1 MDTPN
6 NGYSLDYNA
15 SRIGKLFHA
24 SKAFVR
30 GVMGPVGCVRGDTK
44 VITEKGAIPISELN
58 QPVRVLSWNEKKRQ
72 FQLSLSGG
80 SFPKGKDYLYR
91 VLTTQGEFVA
101 SGHHLILTEQHKY
114 QRVDSLVPN
123 QNVCLCS
130 CNHVQT
136 NESSSQKWFSSDVQH
151 LMKKDVDSLV
161 HYAELARQ
169 YGQQLLSVADNDQVS
184 APSQDDVQDKPSLN
198 DQNVCDHKD
207 VQVEQ
212 LSSHIRHDQLCDQKQ
227 TDDSSNQTLLPHE
240 DVEDCDVIELSEHN
254 EQKDQQVSQFQM
266 QNESHLNKKLCFE
279 CFDSFNSCSYTNG
292 TIISVTKLDVKEIF
306 YDMQVAETHNYVT
319 VDGAIHHNSGKSVM
333 CCMEIFNKAISA
345 LPCKDGIR
353 RSRWLIVRNT
363 TPQLE
368 TTTIKTW
375 LSWFPEHVF
384 GKINMKPPINHQIK
398 FNDVELEVIFLA
410 LDRPEDV
417 KKLLSL
423 ECTGIWFNEAREILK
438 EIIDAGTM
446 RVGRY
451 PSKKDKPDDVPADKF
466 PSWYGVIMDTNPP
479 DDSHWWYKCAEED
492 EWTRNEFG
500 VLVPKEQFPENMRW
514 EFWQQPS
521 GLSPDAENIENL
533 PKGYYERISSGK
545 DKEWIN
551 VYVHGHYGFIQDGQP
566 VYVHEWNDNLHVK
579 DHIDLN
585 PYLPVYI
592 GLDFGLTPC
601 AIFGQRDKRLCW
613 NVLKELITDDM
624 SVRQFAKLLKATII
638 EFCPKNDI
646 YIYGDP
652 SGAFRKDSD
661 ADTSFQIL
669 RSEGLIARPAPTNN
683 IVPRLESVR
692 EPLKRLV
699 DGKPAFNLDKSCN
712 VLRKGFNGGYKYKI
726 VSYSGEQKL
735 AMEPDKNQ
743 YSHPHDALQ
752 YMMMGG
758 GEYKIVRGNNQKLN
772 KTFITNTKWKV
783 F

>member
-1 MDTPN
+1 MDTQSR
-6 NGYSLDYNA
+6 GYSLDYDA
-15 SRIGKLFHA
+15 STIGKKFHA

-30 GVMGPVGCVRGDTK
+30 GVMGPVG
-44 VITEKGAIPISELN
+44 
-58 QPVRVLSWNEKKRQ
+58 
-72 FQLSLSGG
+72 
-80 SFPKGKDYLYR
+80 
-91 VLTTQGEFVA
+91 
-101 SGHHLILTEQHKY
+101 
-114 QRVDSLVPN
+114 
-123 QNVCLCS
+123 
-130 CNHVQT
+130 
-136 NESSSQKWFSSDVQH
+136 
-151 LMKKDVDSLV
+151 
-161 HYAELARQ
+161 
-169 YGQQLLSVADNDQVS
+169 
-184 APSQDDVQDKPSLN
+184 
-198 DQNVCDHKD
+198 
-207 VQVEQ
+207 
-212 LSSHIRHDQLCDQKQ
+212 
-227 TDDSSNQTLLPHE
+227 
-240 DVEDCDVIELSEHN
+240 
-254 EQKDQQVSQFQM
+254 
-266 QNESHLNKKLCFE
+266 
-279 CFDSFNSCSYTNG
+279 
-292 TIISVTKLDVKEIF
+292 
-306 YDMQVAETHNYVT
+306 
-319 VDGAIHHNSGKSVM
+319 SGKSVM
-333 CCMEIFNKAISA
+333 CCMEIFNKAITA
-345 LPCKDGIR
+345 TPCKDGIR
-353 RSRWLIVRNT
+353 RSRWLVVRNT

-375 LSWFPEHVF
+375 LAWFPEHVF

-451 PSKKDKPDDVPADKF
+451 PSKKDKPDDISEDNF

-500 VLVPKEQFPENMRW
+500 VLVPIEKFPENMRW

-521 GLSPDAENIENL
+521 GLSPDAENIKNL
-533 PKGYYERISSGK
+533 PRGYYERISSGK
-545 DKEWIN
+545 DKEWVN

-566 VYVHEWNDNLHVK
+566 VYVHEWNDNLHVNE
-579 DHIDLN
+579 HIDLN

-601 AIFGQRDKRLCW
+601 AVFGQRDKRLSW

-624 SVRQFAKLLKATII
+624 SVRQFAKLLRTTIR
-638 EFCPKNDI
+638 EFCPKNDVF
-646 YIYGDP
+646 IYGDP

-661 ADTSFQIL
+661 ADTSYQIL
-669 RSEGLIARPAPTNN
+669 KSEGLFARPAPTNT
-683 IVPRLESVR
+683 ITPRLESVR

-699 DGKPAFNLDKSCN
+699 DGKPAFNLDKCCN
-712 VLRKGFNGGYKYKI
+712 VLRKGFNGGYKYKT
-726 VSYSGEQKL
+726 VSYSGETKL
-735 AMEPDKNQ
+735 ALEPDKNQ

-758 GEYKIVRGNNQKLN
+758 GEYKVVRGQNKLHN
-772 KTFITNTKWKV
+772 KTYQMNTNWKV

>member
-1 MDTPN
+1 METPN

-15 SRIGKLFHA
+15 SKIGKLFHA

-30 GVMGPVGCVRGDTK
+30 GVLGPVG
-44 VITEKGAIPISELN
+44 
-58 QPVRVLSWNEKKRQ
+58 
-72 FQLSLSGG
+72 
-80 SFPKGKDYLYR
+80 
-91 VLTTQGEFVA
+91 
-101 SGHHLILTEQHKY
+101 
-114 QRVDSLVPN
+114 
-123 QNVCLCS
+123 
-130 CNHVQT
+130 
-136 NESSSQKWFSSDVQH
+136 
-151 LMKKDVDSLV
+151 
-161 HYAELARQ
+161 
-169 YGQQLLSVADNDQVS
+169 
-184 APSQDDVQDKPSLN
+184 
-198 DQNVCDHKD
+198 
-207 VQVEQ
+207 
-212 LSSHIRHDQLCDQKQ
+212 
-227 TDDSSNQTLLPHE
+227 
-240 DVEDCDVIELSEHN
+240 
-254 EQKDQQVSQFQM
+254 
-266 QNESHLNKKLCFE
+266 
-279 CFDSFNSCSYTNG
+279 
-292 TIISVTKLDVKEIF
+292 
-306 YDMQVAETHNYVT
+306 
-319 VDGAIHHNSGKSVM
+319 SGKSVM

-345 LPCKDGIR
+345 MPCKDGIR

-451 PSKKDKPDDVPADKF
+451 PSKKDKPDDVPAENF

-500 VLVPKEQFPENMRW
+500 ELVPKDKFPENMKW

-521 GLSPDAENIENL
+521 GLSPEAENIENL

-551 VYVHGHYGFIQDGQP
+551 VYVHGHYGFIQDGKP
-566 VYVHEWNDNLHVK
+566 VYASEWNDNLHTK
-579 DHIDLN
+579 ENIPLN
-585 PYLPVYI
+585 PYLPVYV

-601 AIFGQRDKRLCW
+601 AVFGQRDKNLCW
-613 NVLKELITDDM
+613 TVLRELITDDM
-624 SVRQFAKLLKATII
+624 SVRQFAKLLRATIQ
-638 EFCPKNDI
+638 EFCPKNDV
-646 YIYGDP
+646 YIFGDP

-669 RSEGLIARPAPTNN
+669 KDEGLFARPAPTNN

-692 EPLKRLV
+692 EPLKRLYQ
-699 DGKPAFNLDKSCN
+699 GKPAFSLDKSCN
-712 VLRKGFNGGYKYKI
+712 VLRKGFNGGYKYKT
-726 VSYSGEQKL
+726 VSYSGETRL

-758 GEYKIVRGNNQKLN
+758 GEYKVVRGQNRNTMKP
-772 KTFITNTKWKV
+772 FIMDTNWKV

>member
-1 MDTPN
+1 MATRN

-15 SRIGKLFHA
+15 SPIGKKFHA

-30 GVMGPVGCVRGDTK
+30 GVMGPVG
-44 VITEKGAIPISELN
+44 
-58 QPVRVLSWNEKKRQ
+58 
-72 FQLSLSGG
+72 
-80 SFPKGKDYLYR
+80 
-91 VLTTQGEFVA
+91 
-101 SGHHLILTEQHKY
+101 
-114 QRVDSLVPN
+114 
-123 QNVCLCS
+123 
-130 CNHVQT
+130 
-136 NESSSQKWFSSDVQH
+136 
-151 LMKKDVDSLV
+151 
-161 HYAELARQ
+161 
-169 YGQQLLSVADNDQVS
+169 
-184 APSQDDVQDKPSLN
+184 
-198 DQNVCDHKD
+198 
-207 VQVEQ
+207 
-212 LSSHIRHDQLCDQKQ
+212 
-227 TDDSSNQTLLPHE
+227 
-240 DVEDCDVIELSEHN
+240 
-254 EQKDQQVSQFQM
+254 
-266 QNESHLNKKLCFE
+266 
-279 CFDSFNSCSYTNG
+279 
-292 TIISVTKLDVKEIF
+292 
-306 YDMQVAETHNYVT
+306 
-319 VDGAIHHNSGKSVM
+319 SGKSVM
-333 CCMEIFNKAISA
+333 CCMEIFNKAITA
-345 LPCKDGIR
+345 TPCKDGIR
-353 RSRWLIVRNT
+353 RSRWLVVRNT

-375 LSWFPEHVF
+375 LAWFPEHIF
-384 GKINMKPPINHQIK
+384 GSMNKKPPINHFIK

-438 EIIDAGTM
+438 EIVDAGTM

-451 PSKKDKPDDVPADKF
+451 PSKKDKPDDIKEENF

-500 VLVPKEQFPENMRW
+500 TLVPKEQFHENMRW

-521 GLSPDAENIENL
+521 GLSPEAENIENL

-545 DKEWIN
+545 DKEWVN

-585 PYLPVYI
+585 PYIPVYV

-601 AIFGQRDKRLCW
+601 AVFGQRDKNLSW

-624 SVRQFAKLLKATII
+624 SVRQFAKLLRTTIR
-638 EFCPKNDI
+638 EFCPKNDV

-661 ADTSFQIL
+661 ADTSYQIL
-669 RSEGLIARPAPTNN
+669 RSEGLFARPAPTNN
-683 IVPRLESVR
+683 ITPRLEAVR

-699 DGKPAFNLDKSCN
+699 AGKPAFNLDKCCN
-712 VLRKGFNGGYKYKI
+712 VLRKGFNGGYKYKT
-726 VSYSGEQKL
+726 VSYSGEARL
-735 AMEPDKNQ
+735 ALEPDKNQ

-758 GEYKIVRGNNQKLN
+758 GEYKVVRGQNRNHT
-772 KTFITNTKWKV
+772 KTYQMDTKWSV

>member
-1 MDTPN
+1 MATPS

-15 SRIGKLFHA
+15 SKIGKLFHA

-30 GVMGPVGCVRGDTK
+30 GVMGPVG
-44 VITEKGAIPISELN
+44 
-58 QPVRVLSWNEKKRQ
+58 
-72 FQLSLSGG
+72 
-80 SFPKGKDYLYR
+80 
-91 VLTTQGEFVA
+91 
-101 SGHHLILTEQHKY
+101 
-114 QRVDSLVPN
+114 
-123 QNVCLCS
+123 
-130 CNHVQT
+130 
-136 NESSSQKWFSSDVQH
+136 
-151 LMKKDVDSLV
+151 
-161 HYAELARQ
+161 
-169 YGQQLLSVADNDQVS
+169 
-184 APSQDDVQDKPSLN
+184 
-198 DQNVCDHKD
+198 
-207 VQVEQ
+207 
-212 LSSHIRHDQLCDQKQ
+212 
-227 TDDSSNQTLLPHE
+227 
-240 DVEDCDVIELSEHN
+240 
-254 EQKDQQVSQFQM
+254 
-266 QNESHLNKKLCFE
+266 
-279 CFDSFNSCSYTNG
+279 
-292 TIISVTKLDVKEIF
+292 
-306 YDMQVAETHNYVT
+306 
-319 VDGAIHHNSGKSVM
+319 SGKSVM

-345 LPCKDGIR
+345 MPCKDGIR

-384 GKINMKPPINHQIK
+384 GKMNLKPPINHQIK

-438 EIIDAGTM
+438 EIVDAGTM

-451 PSKKDKPDDVPADKF
+451 PSKKDKPDDVPAENF

-479 DDSHWWYKCAEED
+479 DDTHWWYKCAEED

-533 PKGYYERISSGK
+533 PRGYYERISSGK

-579 DHIDLN
+579 ENIPLN

-601 AIFGQRDKRLCW
+601 AIFGQRDKRLSW

-624 SVRQFAKLLKATII
+624 SVRQFAKLLKATIL
-638 EFCPKNDI
+638 EFCPNNDV

-669 RSEGLIARPAPTNN
+669 KSEGLFARPAPTNN
-683 IVPRLESVR
+683 IVPRLEAVR
-692 EPLKRLV
+692 GPLKRLV
-699 DGKPAFNLDKSCN
+699 DGKPAFNLDKACN

-726 VSYSGEQKL
+726 VSYSGEARL

-752 YMMMGG
+752 YMLMGG
-758 GEYKIVRGNNQKLN
+758 GEYKVVRGQNSKPF
-772 KTFITNTKWKV
+772 KTYQANTNWKV